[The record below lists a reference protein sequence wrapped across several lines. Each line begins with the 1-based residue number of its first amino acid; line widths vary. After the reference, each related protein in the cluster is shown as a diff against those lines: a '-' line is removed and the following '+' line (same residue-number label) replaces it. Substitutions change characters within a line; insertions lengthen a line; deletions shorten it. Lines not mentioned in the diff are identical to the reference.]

1 MVDTSL
7 SPGAQPA
14 PGWLAPGNRVYA
26 IGDVHGLAGRLAEL
40 HAVIAADLAQHPIA
54 SPVLLHI
61 GDYIDRGPDSAGVVR
76 RLAAGPPVPGMTCI
90 NLRGNHEQMML
101 DALTG
106 DRDAIA
112 DWRANHAADTLR
124 SWGIKPK
131 VRPQEWASALPPED
145 LAFLRALK
153 LNWRLDNYFFVHAG
167 VRPGL
172 PLPSQTG
179 EDMLWIREAFL
190 TWAAGPML
198 PDLPTLAIVHGHTPE
213 PVPSVTRHRIGI
225 DTGAVR
231 GGPLTC
237 AVLEGTG
244 VRFLRA

>member
-7 SPGAQPA
+7 SQPA

-40 HAVIAADLAQHPIA
+40 HALVRIDLARRPVA
-54 SPVLLHI
+54 RPVLLHV
-61 GDYIDRGPDSAGVVR
+61 GDYIDRGPDSAGVVQ
-76 RLAAGPPVPGMTCI
+76 RLAGDPLPGVPTV

-106 DRDAIA
+106 SQDGVAE
-112 DWRANHAADTLR
+112 WKANHGLETLK
-124 SWGIKPK
+124 SWH
-131 VRPQEWASALPPED
+131 VSSRMRPQDWAAALPPGD
-145 LAFLRALK
+145 LAFLRRLP
-153 LNWRLDNYFFVHAG
+153 LTWRLDNYLFVHAG

-172 PLPSQTG
+172 KLSLQV
-179 EDMLWIREAFL
+179 ESDLLWIRSAFL
-190 TWAAGPML
+190 EWTEPML
-198 PDLPTLAIVHGHTPE
+198 PDLPQVAIVHGHTPE
-213 PVPSVTRHRIGI
+213 PAPAVNRNRIGI

-237 AVLEGTG
+237 AVLEGAE